1 MASQPPPSEPTPDQP
16 GVASDGEVRLERAL
30 RPISRSRRRPISRI
44 GTLLRSTLGF
54 GRRLG
59 TGLSRREQVSS
70 PVGAASVRVPD
81 GAWHLPVAEEQP
93 AGPVDSQMA
102 ALAASMRRNR
112 PTRQREPEKRG
123 IPLVSRRMGRARNGE
138 LSGPTALPKRIRAA
152 ESAVPMNES
161 HGADRAAERAN
172 QVGGAPRPTSPSE
185 RGSRE
190 RTDRANP
197 RPSSP
202 TPPAPRSST
211 SARPPAQP
219 RGDRSMPRRS
229 TPSGPATRRP
239 AQRGAGSTTQSPRG
253 ASTSSSSS
261 PRSGSA
267 PALRRSP
274 GTVAGPGGSS
284 VRSAMAVTRGAAAQ
298 SLAMITA
305 QVDAAQAESNPVESN
320 PGESSP
326 TLARSSR
333 SDQAVTGRGHLRLV
347 PPMIESEV
355 SDTTLKRAAV
365 DAPTVETPT
374 ATDPSP
380 DRPTVNA
387 VTDGAE
393 QSEIVKAPPADATL
407 GRSAPMPA
415 APHASDRAA
424 AAATPRSVRRHRMG
438 RIPRSLSAPVL
449 AGRRPGDGRRVVI
462 APGGRLLRREIDQ
475 SSAPPIRPL
484 ATWPG
489 DAVAAAFGRSA
500 SLDAAPAAPMS
511 APVAATARTAQA
523 VSSTGGATAS
533 QSSSQRLVSSHR
545 SVPASDATRV
555 VESPVRRRSTS
566 TATVVGEAVRPSPT
580 VLAGP
585 SSLVAARRVTN
596 ESRRERTTTNRPVAR
611 AIADA
616 TAAPVGSADAT
627 SGELSLAERVS
638 RAFPTAAPTGSGW
651 ASGGADSASPN
662 RSAARLSTF
671 GGTSTPSGASM
682 TESARRAT
690 PVAATTSSA
699 RPSGSHEGPEQLP
712 ALRRSVDP
720 RPIDA
725 GATEPGPVAVASV
738 RPTAQLPKALQPVV
752 GRELVTRRSAAP
764 TEEASAPASTH
775 GHRAESS
782 VTRHATASSLSV
794 SRRSARRATVVARPG
809 AVPQSRVPRE
819 QTASSIARSTTEHVS
834 ATGSPRATSVSS
846 APRHLG
852 HGVLLR
858 SHSTQDTVGGALRSR
873 PESGSRVAIGASAT
887 TPLAGRLLRRSA
899 ESAGERSAATTA
911 PASASVDDIVR
922 DRSRPL
928 SERVAALAGHPIDD
942 HGSPNNTEQLN
953 AQRSIGSAP
962 VEVHGGRPAPVV
974 SRDSVMRSRA
984 EATVSVEAPS
994 VTSPGGRRSTG
1005 MTGFRT
1011 ATPATVAPLP
1021 DVRPSVT
1028 ATAPSPMTNATSID
1042 RQATGRRNST
1052 SGSPLRRSVDR
1063 PGMHA
1068 TPSGDVHDHADDTGD
1083 APTQSLPAVAR
1094 SSTSPARP
1102 RRVVRSRTAIARRDT
1117 VRRSTSETVRRESA
1131 PITVEPADRR
1141 QSSTERLDQIE
1152 ELMAAL
1158 EERIL
1163 RSLERRGGVQRGWF

>member
-59 TGLSRREQVSS
+59 TGLSRREQVLS

-172 QVGGAPRPTSPSE
+172 QGGGAPRPTSPSE
-185 RGSRE
+185 PGSRE

-197 RPSSP
+197 RQSSS
-202 TPPAPRSST
+202 TPPAPRGST

-239 AQRGAGSTTQSPRG
+239 AQRGDGSPTQSPRG
-253 ASTSSSSS
+253 ARTSSSSS

-387 VTDGAE
+387 VTDGAA
-393 QSEIVKAPPADATL
+393 QSEVVKAPP
-407 GRSAPMPA
+407 
-415 APHASDRAA
+415 

-533 QSSSQRLVSSHR
+533 ESSSQRLVSSHR

-611 AIADA
+611 AVADA

-638 RAFPTAAPTGSGW
+638 RTFPTAAPTGSGW

-775 GHRAESS
+775 GRRAESS

-794 SRRSARRATVVARPG
+794 SRRSARRATVVSRPG

-834 ATGSPRATSVSS
+834 ATRSQPPTSVSS

-852 HGVLLR
+852 HAVLLR
-858 SHSTQDTVGGALRSR
+858 SHSTQDTVGGAPSSR
-873 PESGSRVAIGASAT
+873 PDSGSRVAIGASAT

-899 ESAGERSAATTA
+899 ESAGERGTVTTA
-911 PASASVDDIVR
+911 PTSAPVDDIVR

-928 SERVAALAGHPIDD
+928 SERVAALAGYPIDD
-942 HGSPNNTEQLN
+942 LGSPNNSEQLV

-962 VEVHGGRPAPVV
+962 VEVHGGRAAPVV

-1052 SGSPLRRSVDR
+1052 SGSPLRRSADR
-1063 PGMHA
+1063 PGTHA